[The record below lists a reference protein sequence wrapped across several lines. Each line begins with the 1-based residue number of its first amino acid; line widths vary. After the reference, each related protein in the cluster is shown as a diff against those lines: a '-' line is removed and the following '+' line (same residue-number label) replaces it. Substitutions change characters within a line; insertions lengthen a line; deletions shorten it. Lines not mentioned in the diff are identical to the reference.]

1 MPICY
6 LPVRKKMKFF
16 LEEED
21 IVQNPYIFSY
31 DTHHWK
37 KKKKKHI
44 REEEQTSENQ
54 EKKEDNRSRSK
65 GIQLFELLG
74 IVIKID

>member
-1 MPICY
+1 M
-6 LPVRKKMKFF
+6 LSARQKKNEILSGGRGHSSESLYFF
-16 LEEED
+16 IWHPSL
-21 IVQNPYIFSY
+21 
-31 DTHHWK
+31 K

>member
-1 MPICY
+1 MTPIT
-6 LPVRKKMKFF
+6 
-16 LEEED
+16 E
-21 IVQNPYIFSY
+21 
-31 DTHHWK
+31 K